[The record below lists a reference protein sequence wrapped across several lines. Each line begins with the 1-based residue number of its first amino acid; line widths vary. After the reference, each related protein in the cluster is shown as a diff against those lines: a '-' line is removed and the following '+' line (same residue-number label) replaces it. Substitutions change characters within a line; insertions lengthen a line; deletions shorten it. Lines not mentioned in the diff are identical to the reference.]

1 METPVFVGIDVG
13 TTKICTLI
21 ARPEGNGRMR
31 IMGVGLEPSRGMNK
45 GMVVDMQ
52 QASRTI
58 ARSVEKASRA
68 AGVEVASA
76 LVSLAASHV
85 SSEISRGVASV
96 SGGVVDARDVQRAVE
111 AARAIAV
118 PHDREIVHIIQ
129 RAFRLDEQENVR
141 APLGMHGYRL
151 EAEVHIIT
159 ASRASVANLRECVQS
174 AGMEVSHFVL
184 NPLASAE
191 AVLTDTEREMGVAV
205 CDIGGGT
212 TDLAVYINGDVWHT
226 AVIPVGGN
234 HVTRDLGYLF
244 HLPLER
250 AEEIK
255 LRYGHTSPAAV
266 SAEEMISVR
275 SFGDQE
281 TVQVNRQEM
290 AEVIEARVR
299 EIMEMIRHEL
309 HRSGYDGLLPAG
321 VVFTGGSTQL
331 KGFLDIAREEL
342 GLPARIAKPD
352 RISGMVDR
360 LQSPAFATSVGLL
373 YWAQLLQTSVMVT
386 EEGGPR
392 RSRHREH
399 RDWLERLKAFGRSLL
414 P

>member
-1 METPVFVGIDVG
+1 MDAPVFVGIDVG
-13 TTKICTLI
+13 TTKICTLV
-21 ARPEGNGRMR
+21 ARPEADGRMR
-31 IMGVGLEPSRGMNK
+31 IMGVGLEPSRGLNK
-45 GMVVDMQ
+45 GMVVDMRE
-52 QASRTI
+52 ASRTI

-68 AGVEVASA
+68 AGLEIASA

-85 SSEISRGVASV
+85 SSQISRGVVGV
-96 SGGVVDARDVQRAVE
+96 SGGVVDARDIQRAVE

-129 RAFRLDEQENVR
+129 RAFRLDEQESVR
-141 APLGMHGYRL
+141 EPLGMHGYRL

-159 ASRASVANLRECVQS
+159 ASKASVANLRECVQN
-174 AGMEVSHFVL
+174 AGVEVSHFVL

-191 AVLTDTEREMGVAV
+191 AVLTETEREMGVAV

-255 LRYGHTSPAAV
+255 VRHGHTDPAAI
-266 SAEEMISVR
+266 SPEELITVR
-275 SFGDQE
+275 SFGDHE
-281 TVQVNRQEM
+281 AVQVNRQEM

-299 EIMEMIRHEL
+299 EMLEMIRHEL

-321 VVFTGGSTQL
+321 VVFTGGSTLL
-331 KGFLDIAREEL
+331 KGFRGLAAEEL
-342 GLPARIAKPD
+342 GVPVRIARPE
-352 RISGMVDR
+352 RIMGMVDR

-373 YWAQLLQTSVMVT
+373 YWAQLLQTSALVL
-386 EEGGPR
+386 EDRPSR
-392 RSRHREH
+392 RRETS
-399 RDWLERLKAFGRSLL
+399 DWWERLKAFGRSLL

>member
-1 METPVFVGIDVG
+1 VETPVFVGIDVG
-13 TTKICTLI
+13 TTKICTLV
-21 ARPEGNGRMR
+21 ARPEADGRMR
-31 IMGVGLEPSRGMNK
+31 IMGVGIEPSRGMNK

-52 QASRTI
+52 EVARAIS
-58 ARSVEKASRA
+58 RSVEKASRT
-68 AGVEVASA
+68 AGVEIASA

-85 SSEISRGVASV
+85 SSQISRGVVGV
-96 SGGVVDARDVQRAVE
+96 SGGVVDARDIQRAVE

-129 RAFRLDEQENVR
+129 RGFRLDEQENIR
-141 APLGMHGYRL
+141 EPLGMHGYRL

-159 ASRASVANLRECVQS
+159 ASKASVANLRECVQH
-174 AGMEVSHFVL
+174 AGVEVAHFVL

-191 AVLTDTEREMGVAV
+191 AVLTETEREMGVAV
-205 CDIGGGT
+205 CDVGGGT
-212 TDLAVYINGDVWHT
+212 TDLAVYIDGDVWHT

-234 HVTRDLGYLF
+234 HITRDLGYLF

-255 LRYGHTSPAAV
+255 VRHGHTDPAAV
-266 SAEEMISVR
+266 SPEELITVR

-281 TVQVNRQEM
+281 SVKVNRQEM
-290 AEVIEARVR
+290 AEVIEARTR
-299 EIMEMIRHEL
+299 EMLQMVRHEL

-321 VVFTGGSTQL
+321 VVFTGGSTRL
-331 KGFLDIAREEL
+331 KGFRELAREEL
-342 GLPARIAKPD
+342 GMPVRVAKPEK
-352 RISGMVDR
+352 IFGMVDR

-373 YWAQLLQTSVMVT
+373 FWAQLLQTT
-386 EEGGPR
+386 ALELEDRPAR
-392 RSRHREH
+392 RDT
-399 RDWLERLKAFGRSLL
+399 RDWWERLKAFGRSLL